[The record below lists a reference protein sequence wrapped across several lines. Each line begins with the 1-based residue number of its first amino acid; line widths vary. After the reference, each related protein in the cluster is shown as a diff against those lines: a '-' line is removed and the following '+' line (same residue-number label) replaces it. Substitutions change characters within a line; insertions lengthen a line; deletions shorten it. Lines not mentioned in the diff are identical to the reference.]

1 MGGEMASYLVTD
13 TQKKYFAASSKFYM
27 YLHYMYMCN
36 IVVQNFNSNEL
47 KIVKTGFVVNCTNFK
62 GKHRK
67 KIAAANRNS

>member
-1 MGGEMASYLVTD
+1 MGEERASFLVTASR
-13 TQKKYFAASSKFYM
+13 KKYFAASSFYM

-36 IVVQNFNSNEL
+36 IVVQNFNSNKL